1 MNLEP
6 TLSLALTPEL
16 AAEEAA
22 KLKQM
27 NPFSKNEELLR
38 GSRYQKQV
46 GTQLRANSV
55 TGLKGSKIIPEGLSV
70 VDYAGEVIA
79 EFFYADETY
88 FALQTGDLVN
98 WDSDKR
104 ETEARI
110 LEALEALEAKSSTDD
125 EVKEG

>member
-6 TLSLALTPEL
+6 TLSLALTPAL

-22 KLKQM
+22 TLKQM

-98 WDSDKR
+98 WDADKR

-110 LEALEALEAKSSTDD
+110 LEALEALDAAANQ
-125 EVKEG
+125 G

>member
-6 TLSLALTPEL
+6 TLSLALTPAL

-22 KLKQM
+22 RLKQM
-27 NPFSKNEELLR
+27 NPFSKKEELLR
-38 GSRYQKQV
+38 GSRHQKQV
-46 GTQLRANSV
+46 GTQLRADSV

-70 VDYAGEVIA
+70 SDYAGEVIA

-98 WDSDKR
+98 WDADKR

-110 LEALEALEAKSSTDD
+110 FEALAALEAKSSTDD

>member
-6 TLSLALTPEL
+6 TLSLALTPEM
-16 AAEEAA
+16 AIEEAA
-22 KLKQM
+22 RLKKM
-27 NPFSKNEELLR
+27 SPFSKPEELLR

-46 GTQLRANSV
+46 NTQLRAESV
-55 TGLKGSKIIPEGLSV
+55 TALSGSKVLPEGVSV
-70 VDYAGEVIA
+70 TDFAGTVIA

-98 WDSDKR
+98 WDADLR

-110 LEALEALEAKSSTDD
+110 FAALTEDAPSASTDQ
-125 EVKEG
+125 V

>member
-6 TLSLALTPEL
+6 TLSLALTPAL

-27 NPFSKNEELLR
+27 NPFSKHEELLR

-46 GTQLRANSV
+46 TSQLRADSV
-55 TGLKGSKIIPEGLSV
+55 TALAGSKVLPEGVSV
-70 VDYAGEVIA
+70 TDFAGTIVA

-88 FALQTGDLVN
+88 FVLQTGDLVN
-98 WDSDKR
+98 WDADKR
-104 ETEARI
+104 ESEARI
-110 LEALEALEAKSSTDD
+110 FAALNETASNQ
-125 EVKEG
+125 G